1 MDPTA
6 AANGNKS
13 GSGFS
18 KPSKPP
24 SGPARRNTPRTGPVA
39 STAKLQQNLLRQI
52 GGDTSRLP
60 NGPRATRSQANTTTI
75 KIFGLKASKAA
86 TNPDGGVKSLLEF
99 LERKASGLSNHT
111 VTIKKSLVIGD
122 FVYVLASNED
132 SEEILKLNTFSFAGT
147 NLNITKNE
155 DGWPQRIERQ
165 TGSTMSEAAKQS
177 KQRLQGVL
185 EQRYDMNAKL
195 LNLSALGQD
204 PTLMEMGLFQD
215 KGLAEKTFKVLMAI
229 CQDLFKSAK
238 EKREAI
244 QSVSLANNGIDFV
257 GQIFELAD
265 TFPDLKHL
273 DLSGNQ
279 FQHTK
284 QLQRWRGHF
293 KHLET
298 LLLLGNPIIEAEP
311 GHANDFMSWFP
322 KLQNLNGAIVRTPEQ
337 IAAAEA
343 AMQAKPI
350 PQNGTDFRDVA
361 GLGEQFIRQFIPMYD
376 SDRAALA
383 AAFYDEETRFT
394 LAVSNHTP
402 RGEQDA
408 PVLPWAPYLK
418 FSRNHGKI
426 TTVGA
431 RMQRYF
437 VGVNFIQD
445 LWKQLPATK
454 HPDLVAEV
462 NKYIIDCHGLPG
474 LRDPTGQSN
483 LGVDGMIIT
492 VHGEFQELD
501 AATGKT
507 GMRSFSR
514 TFTLGPGQ
522 PGRNAIRVNSDML
535 SLRAWSPVP
544 SIVPSAAPVAAV
556 MPPAAPA
563 AAISEEQ
570 QKDMMILELS
580 NRTNMTLE
588 YSKMCLDT
596 AGWDFDR
603 AVAVFEEKRAVLGPE
618 AFKPTA

>member
-1 MDPTA
+1 MAPGGPRGATATATRPARGSASASRGRGGIAKRSRGGAAPRVDRDGDLVMDPTA

-483 LGVDGMIIT
+483 LGVDGM
-492 VHGEFQELD
+492 
-501 AATGKT
+501 
-507 GMRSFSR
+507 RSFSR
-514 TFTLGPGQ
+514 TFTLG
-522 PGRNAIRVNSDML
+522 
-535 SLRAWSPVP
+535 
-544 SIVPSAAPVAAV
+544 
-556 MPPAAPA
+556 PAAPA

>member
-1 MDPTA
+1 
-6 AANGNKS
+6 
-13 GSGFS
+13 
-18 KPSKPP
+18 
-24 SGPARRNTPRTGPVA
+24 
-39 STAKLQQNLLRQI
+39 
-52 GGDTSRLP
+52 
-60 NGPRATRSQANTTTI
+60 
-75 KIFGLKASKAA
+75 
-86 TNPDGGVKSLLEF
+86 
-99 LERKASGLSNHT
+99 
-111 VTIKKSLVIGD
+111 
-122 FVYVLASNED
+122 
-132 SEEILKLNTFSFAGT
+132 
-147 NLNITKNE
+147 
-155 DGWPQRIERQ
+155 
-165 TGSTMSEAAKQS
+165 MSEAAKQS

-185 EQRYDMNAKL
+185 EQRYDMASKL

-204 PTLMEMGLFQD
+204 PTLMDMGLFQD

-244 QSVSLANNGIDFV
+244 QSVSLANNGIDSV

-284 QLQRWRGHF
+284 QLQKWRGHL

-298 LLLLGNPIIEAEP
+298 LLLVGNPIIEMEP
-311 GHANDFMSWFP
+311 GHGNDIMSWFP
-322 KLQNLNGAIVRTPEQ
+322 RLQNLNGVLVRTPEQ

-343 AMQAKPI
+343 AQQAKPI

-376 SDRAALA
+376 SDRAGLA
-383 AAFYDEETRFT
+383 AAFYDDETRFT

-402 RGEQDA
+402 RGDQDA

-431 RMQRYF
+431 RLQRYI
-437 VGVNFIQD
+437 VGVKLIQD
-445 LWKQLPATK
+445 MWKQLPATK

-462 NKYIIDCHGLPG
+462 GKYIIDCHGLPG
-474 LRDPTGQSN
+474 LRDPTGQSS

-492 VHGEFQELD
+492 MHGEFQELD

-522 PGRNAIRVNSDML
+522 PRRNPIRVNSDML

-544 SIVPSAAPVAAV
+544 PIGLTAGPTATAAAV
-556 MPPAAPA
+556 PVPGP
-563 AAISEEQ
+563 ISEEQ
-570 QKDMMILELS
+570 KKEMMVLELS
-580 NRTNMTLE
+580 NRTNMTFE

-603 AVAVFEEKRAVLGPE
+603 AVAVFEEKKAVLGPE
-618 AFKPTA
+618 AFKPVA

>member
-1 MDPTA
+1 M
-6 AANGNKS
+6 
-13 GSGFS
+13 
-18 KPSKPP
+18 
-24 SGPARRNTPRTGPVA
+24 
-39 STAKLQQNLLRQI
+39 
-52 GGDTSRLP
+52 
-60 NGPRATRSQANTTTI
+60 
-75 KIFGLKASKAA
+75 
-86 TNPDGGVKSLLEF
+86 
-99 LERKASGLSNHT
+99 
-111 VTIKKSLVIGD
+111 
-122 FVYVLASNED
+122 
-132 SEEILKLNTFSFAGT
+132 SEE
-147 NLNITKNE
+147 TK
-155 DGWPQRIERQ
+155 QRR
-165 TGSTMSEAAKQS
+165 
-177 KQRLQGVL
+177 QRLQGVL

-204 PTLMEMGLFQD
+204 PTLIDMGLFQD
-215 KGLAEKTFKVLMAI
+215 KGLAEKTFKALMVI

-257 GQIFELAD
+257 GQIYELAD

-284 QLQRWRGHF
+284 QLTRWRGHF

-298 LLLLGNPIIEAEP
+298 LLLLGNPIIQAEP

-322 KLQNLNGAIVRTPEQ
+322 KLQNLNGTVVRTPEQ

-343 AMQAKPI
+343 ALHAKPI
-350 PQNGTDFRDVA
+350 PQNGTDFRDVS

-383 AAFYDEETRFT
+383 TAFYDEETRFT
-394 LAVSNHTP
+394 LTVSTHTP
-402 RGEQDA
+402 RGDQDA
-408 PVLPWAPYLK
+408 PVLPWAPYIK
-418 FSRNHGKI
+418 FSRNHSKI

-437 VGVNFIQD
+437 VGVNSIQD

-474 LRDPTGQSN
+474 LRDPTGQSA

-501 AATGKT
+501 AATGKS

-535 SLRAWSPVP
+535 SLRAWSPAP
-544 SIVPSAAPVAAV
+544 SLLPSAAPVPAPVPAV
-556 MPPAAPA
+556 VAPIA
-563 AAISEEQ
+563 PVAISEEQ
-570 QKDMMILELS
+570 RKEMMVVELT
-580 NRTNMTLE
+580 NRTNMTFE

-603 AVAVFEEKRAVLGPE
+603 AVAVFEEKKAVLGPE
-618 AFKPTA
+618 AYRPVA